1 MTQTLFIIAAI
12 YMLIVTYPMFKV
24 GIFSLLTDLLLGTA
38 YIAALLIRVFVLP
51 FRLWHRLMKKNMKR
65 R

>member
-24 GIFSLLTDLLLGTA
+24 GILSLLTDLAIGAA
-38 YIAALLIRVFVLP
+38 YITALLIRVFVLP
-51 FRLWHRLMKKNMKR
+51 FRLWRRLMKKNMKR

>member
-1 MTQTLFIIAAI
+1 MTQTLFIIAAL

-24 GIFSLLTDLLLGTA
+24 GIFSLLTDLLLGAA
-38 YIAALLIRVFVLP
+38 YIAAILIRVFVLP
-51 FRLWHRLMKKNMKR
+51 FRLWRRLMKKNMKR

>member
-24 GIFSLLTDLLLGTA
+24 GILSLLTDLAIGAA
-38 YIAALLIRVFVLP
+38 YITALSIRVFVLP
-51 FRLWHRLMKKNMKR
+51 FRLWRRLMKKNMKR